1 MIDILHILLRDMIG
15 IKRNNMKKYI
25 NAILTLSSVL
35 VLFYIIY
42 DQHQQIQVY
51 KVQNLDSLQVELF
64 KAQNQVGR
72 YEMALDHLQ
81 EIDSVDY
88 NEIIN
93 YVDNETE

>member
-1 MIDILHILLRDMIG
+1 
-15 IKRNNMKKYI
+15 MKKYI

-42 DQHQQIQVY
+42 DQHHQIAVY
-51 KVQNLDSLQVELF
+51 KMQSLDSLQTELF

-72 YEMALDHLQ
+72 YELALDHLK
-81 EIDSVDY
+81 EIDSADY
-88 NEIIN
+88 NAIID